1 MLWPE
6 KMINNPELEENSIRD
21 IFCPSTT
28 LLCYC
33 LCLCMW
39 LCLHLYFVFI
49 GVKWTADRGAVQ
61 VTGQLSQGP
70 PAHLPACLPHPKLGV
85 NAYFHADQRIRGS
98 LLAPHRMYN
107 LALD

>member
-6 KMINNPELEENSIRD
+6 KMINNPEENSIRD

-28 LLCYC
+28 LLCYF

-39 LCLHLYFVFI
+39 LCLHLYFVFV
-49 GVKWTADRGAVQ
+49 GVKWPADRGAVQ

-70 PAHLPACLPHPKLGV
+70 PAYMPACPPHPKLGV
-85 NAYFHADQRIRGS
+85 NAYFHVDQRIWGS
-98 LLAPHRMYN
+98 TPQLS
-107 LALD
+107 

>member
-28 LLCYC
+28 SLCYC
-33 LCLCMW
+33 LCFCML
-39 LCLHLYFVFI
+39 LCLHLYFVFV
-49 GVKWTADRGAVQ
+49 GVKWPADRGAVQ

-70 PAHLPACLPHPKLGV
+70 PARLAATPKIT
-85 NAYFHADQRIRGS
+85 H
-98 LLAPHRMYN
+98 
-107 LALD
+107 